1 MELKLENL
9 SIFEFQSKFSTE
21 ESCYE
26 YLVELKWGDRPFEC
40 LRCKH
45 TNACKGNGLYTKKCT
60 RCSYQESVTAH
71 TLFHKCKFSMVKAFW
86 IIYYVSTTK
95 GGVSSLELS
104 RKLDLRAKTCWL
116 FKRKVMAAMESSKNH
131 PMEGEV
137 EVDEFVI
144 GGKEEGVIGRK

>member
-95 GGVSSLELS
+95 RGVSSLELS
-104 RKLDLRAKTCWL
+104 RKLDLRAKTWWL
-116 FKRKVMAAMESSKNH
+116 FSRPS
-131 PMEGEV
+131 
-137 EVDEFVI
+137 
-144 GGKEEGVIGRK
+144 